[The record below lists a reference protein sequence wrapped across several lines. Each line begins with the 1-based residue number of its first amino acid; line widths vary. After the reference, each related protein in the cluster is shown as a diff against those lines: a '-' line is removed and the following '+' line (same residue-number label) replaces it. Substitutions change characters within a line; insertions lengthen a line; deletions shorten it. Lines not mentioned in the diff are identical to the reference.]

1 MVQLSKD
8 SVCTSRLAVA
18 IRAIHA
24 SIIAAEAA
32 GKALPFKSYA
42 TRKTAERQSQPY
54 AKMAACDVGMD
65 EDMTVTIVFYANAAG
80 GKGRYVPMFDYGTP
94 LEAGAGG
101 YVCRAA
107 AAGFVQY

>member
-32 GKALPFKSYA
+32 GKALPFKTFGDYA
-42 TRKTAERQSQPY
+42 TLGGLVCVAKEAARQWRER
-54 AKMAACDVGMD
+54 AD
-65 EDMTVTIVFYANAAG
+65 NA
-80 GKGRYVPMFDYGTP
+80 D
-94 LEAGAGG
+94 
-101 YVCRAA
+101 
-107 AAGFVQY
+107 